1 MLIDKIMFY
10 ENGELSPAECV
21 YLFAELV
28 STGMVWHLQ
37 GSYGRTAERLI
48 DNGILTRG
56 GDIDEA
62 RAIECGIDM

>member
-28 STGMVWHLQ
+28 STGMAWQLQ
-37 GSYGRTAERLI
+37 GSYGRIAQRLI
-48 DNGILTRG
+48 ENGILTAS
-56 GDIDEA
+56 GDIDEM
-62 RAIECGIDM
+62 RAIECGIEM